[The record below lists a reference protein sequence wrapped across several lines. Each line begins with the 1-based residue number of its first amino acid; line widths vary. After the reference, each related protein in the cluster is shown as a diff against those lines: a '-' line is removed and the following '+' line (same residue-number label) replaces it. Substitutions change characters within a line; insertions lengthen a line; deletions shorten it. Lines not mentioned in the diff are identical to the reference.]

1 MDKKIVQSEFLSD
14 LDVHSKILTT
24 FQKGRQRDLKSLHV
38 RYWRKR
44 ICQNLRYGLVFSCNF
59 SYKEILRDDSSCPH
73 LIIFKSALFRGLRVY
88 ELKFRSKKDNEI
100 IFFFQWKLR
109 CCVFQIWYP
118 GGIQEASQNSIL
130 IWNCEI
136 FQNFQ
141 KNTKFSNQNRAS
153 GGLLEA
159 SWDSD
164 LEKGTS
170 QLSLE
175 KKLSLYLV

>member
-1 MDKKIVQSEFLSD
+1 MKIFSEYFEENMDKKIVQSEFLSD

-88 ELKFRSKKDNEI
+88 ELKFRSKKDNGI
-100 IFFFQWKLR
+100 IFFSS
-109 CCVFQIWYP
+109 
-118 GGIQEASQNSIL
+118 E
-130 IWNCEI
+130 
-136 FQNFQ
+136 
-141 KNTKFSNQNRAS
+141 
-153 GGLLEA
+153 
-159 SWDSD
+159 SWDVAFFKSD
-164 LEKGTS
+164 TQQASKRLPEALFWYEILKFFKIF
-170 QLSLE
+170 
-175 KKLSLYLV
+175 KKKNKIFKPK